1 MRIHLAADYL
11 GYELARQLEAWL
23 KANHEVIWHAG
34 DELDEGDDYPLF
46 AVRVGQ
52 SVIADE
58 DKGLD
63 TLGVLVGGTGNGE
76 IIALNKVKGV
86 RAALAVSADLVAAA
100 RQEQNANALVIGAS
114 HIGFDQ
120 AKQLIQTALDNEY
133 VGAID
138 SSRRIINV
146 GEYENLGTI
155 EGWLIEG

>member
-11 GYELARQLEAWL
+11 GYDLARQLEAWL
-23 KANHEVIWHAG
+23 KENHEVIWHAG
-34 DELDEGDDYPLF
+34 DEIDEGDDYPLF

-63 TLGVLVGGTGNGE
+63 TFGILVGGTGNGE
-76 IIALNKVKGV
+76 IIALNKVKGA
-86 RAALAVSADLVAAA
+86 RAALAVSTDLVAAA

-114 HIGFDQ
+114 HTSVDQ
-120 AKQLIQTALDNEY
+120 SKHLIQTALDNDY

-146 GEYENLGTI
+146 AEYENRGTI

>member
-11 GYELARQLEAWL
+11 GYDLARQLESWL

-34 DELDEGDDYPLF
+34 DEVDEGDDYPLF

-52 SVIADE
+52 SVIQDE
-58 DKGLD
+58 DQGLD
-63 TLGVLVGGTGNGE
+63 TFGVLVGGTGNGE
-76 IIALNKVKGV
+76 IIAINKVKGV
-86 RAALAVSADLVAAA
+86 RAALAVNTELVAAA
-100 RQEQNANALVIGAS
+100 RQEQNANALVVAAG
-114 HIGFDQ
+114 HTNLEQ
-120 AKQLIQTALDNEY
+120 AKTLITTALENDY

-146 GEYENLGTI
+146 AEYENRGTI

>member
-1 MRIHLAADYL
+1 MRIHLSADYL
-11 GYELARQLEAWL
+11 GYDLARQLEAWL
-23 KANHEVIWHAG
+23 KENHEVIWHAG
-34 DELDEGDDYPLF
+34 DEIDEGDDYPLF

-63 TLGVLVGGTGNGE
+63 TFGILVGGTGNGE
-76 IIALNKVKGV
+76 IIALNKVKGA
-86 RAALAVSADLVAAA
+86 RAALAVSTDLVAAA

-114 HIGFDQ
+114 HTSIDQ
-120 AKQLIQTALDNEY
+120 AKQLIQTALDNDY

-146 GEYENLGTI
+146 AEYENRGTI

>member
-11 GYELARQLEAWL
+11 GYDLARQLEAWL
-23 KANHEVIWHAG
+23 KENHEVIWHAG

-46 AVRVGQ
+46 AVRIGQ

-63 TLGVLVGGTGNGE
+63 TFGILVGGTGNGE
-76 IIALNKVKGV
+76 IIALNKVKGA
-86 RAALAVSADLVAAA
+86 RAALAVSAGLVAAA
-100 RQEQNANALVIGAS
+100 REEQNANALVIGAS
-114 HIGFDQ
+114 HTNLEQ
-120 AKQLIQTALDNEY
+120 AKELINTAISTDY

-146 GEYENLGTI
+146 AEYENRGTI

>member
-11 GYELARQLEAWL
+11 GYDLARQLETWL

-58 DKGLD
+58 DRGLD
-63 TLGVLVGGTGNGE
+63 TFGILVGGTGNGE

-86 RAALAVSADLVAAA
+86 RAALAVSTDLVASA
-100 RQEQNANALVIGAS
+100 RQEQNANALVIGANQT
-114 HIGFDQ
+114 DLEQ
-120 AKQLIQTALDNEY
+120 AKKLIQAALENEY

>member
-23 KANHEVIWHAG
+23 RANHEVIWHAG

-63 TLGVLVGGTGNGE
+63 TFGVLVGGTGNGE

-100 RQEQNANALVIGAS
+100 RQEQNANALVIGAN
-114 HIGFDQ
+114 HTGLDQ

-155 EGWLIEG
+155 EGWLVEG

>member
-11 GYELARQLEAWL
+11 GYDLARQLESWL

-34 DELDEGDDYPLF
+34 DEVDEGDDYPLF

-52 SVIADE
+52 SVIQDE
-58 DKGLD
+58 DQGLD
-63 TLGVLVGGTGNGE
+63 TFGILVGGTGNGE

-86 RAALAVSADLVAAA
+86 RAALAVNTDLVAAA
-100 RQEQNANALVIGAS
+100 RQEQNANALAIGANQT
-114 HIGFDQ
+114 GLEQ
-120 AKQLIQTALDNEY
+120 AKSLIHAALENEY

-146 GEYENLGTI
+146 AEYENRGTI

>member
-34 DELDEGDDYPLF
+34 DEIDEGDDYPLF
-46 AVRVGQ
+46 AVRIGQ

-63 TLGVLVGGTGNGE
+63 TFGILVGGTGNGE
-76 IIALNKVKGV
+76 VIALNKVKGA
-86 RAALAVSADLVAAA
+86 RAALAVSEEMVASA
-100 RQEQNANALVIGAS
+100 RQEQNANALVIGAGHTS
-114 HIGFDQ
+114 LDR
-120 AKQLIQTALDNEY
+120 AKSLIQTALDNDY

-146 GEYENLGTI
+146 AEYENRGTI

>member
-11 GYELARQLEAWL
+11 GYDLARQLEAWL

-34 DELDEGDDYPLF
+34 DEIDEGDDYPLF

-52 SVIADE
+52 AVIHDE
-58 DKGLD
+58 DQGLD
-63 TLGVLVGGTGNGE
+63 TFGILVGGSGNGE
-76 IIALNKVKGV
+76 VIALNKVKGV
-86 RAALAVSADLVAAA
+86 RAALAVNKDLVASA
-100 RQEQNANALVIGAS
+100 RHEQNANALVIGANHTS
-114 HIGFDQ
+114 LEE
-120 AKQLIQTALDNEY
+120 AKSLINAALDNEY

-146 GEYENLGTI
+146 AEYENRGTI

>member
-11 GYELARQLEAWL
+11 GYDLARQLETWL
-23 KANHEVIWHAG
+23 KASHEVVWHAG
-34 DELDEGDDYPLF
+34 DEIDEGDDYPLF
-46 AVRVGQ
+46 AVRIGQ
-52 SVIADE
+52 AVIQDE

-63 TLGVLVGGTGNGE
+63 TFGVLVGGTGNGE

-86 RAALAVSADLVAAA
+86 RAALAVSAELVTAA
-100 RQEQNANALVIGAS
+100 REEQNANTLVIGAS
-114 HIGFDQ
+114 HTSLDQ
-120 AKQLIQTALDNEY
+120 AKALITTALGVDY

-146 GEYENLGTI
+146 AEYENRGTI

>member
-63 TLGVLVGGTGNGE
+63 TFGVLVGGTGNGE

-86 RAALAVSADLVAAA
+86 RAALSVSADLVAAA

-114 HIGFDQ
+114 HTGLDQ